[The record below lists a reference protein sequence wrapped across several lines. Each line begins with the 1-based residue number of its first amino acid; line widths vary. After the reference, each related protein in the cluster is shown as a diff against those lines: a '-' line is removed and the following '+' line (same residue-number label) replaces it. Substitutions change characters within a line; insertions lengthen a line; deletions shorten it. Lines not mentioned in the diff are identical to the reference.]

1 MGIDERFALVF
12 NLIHELT
19 YHKDSP
25 HDAQEVID
33 VIVRDKDASHI
44 HPVVTCVFYLR
55 QYGFSAAVN
64 HDLLSVIV
72 QNETGVVALRY
83 KCIACSE
90 HCKFHTVFSFVP
102 REVLW
107 VRCFISS

>member
-1 MGIDERFALVF
+1 MNASPFVF

-19 YHKDSP
+19 YYTDSP

-33 VIVRDKDASHI
+33 VLVRDKDALHI

-55 QYGFSAAVN
+55 QYGISAAVN
-64 HDLLSVIV
+64 HELLSVIV
-72 QNETGVVALRY
+72 KIETGVVALRH
-83 KCIACSE
+83 KCVACSE
-90 HCKFHTVFSFVP
+90 HCKFHTVFSFVL

-107 VRCFISS
+107 VRCIISS